1 MPEIGDAEED
11 EYAED
16 VEVVVVEGDE
26 AVLAHRLQTT
36 SETRKWQEDEEEWHL
51 QG

>member
-1 MPEIGDAEED
+1 MPEIGDVEED
-11 EYAED
+11 EDAD
-16 VEVVVVEGDE
+16 VEVVVVEGEE

-36 SETRKWQEDEEEWHL
+36 CKARKWQEDEEEWHL

>member
-11 EYAED
+11 EDAE
-16 VEVVVVEGDE
+16 VEVVVGEGDE
-26 AVLAHRLQTT
+26 AVLAHCLQTT
-36 SETRKWQEDEEEWHL
+36 CETRKWQEDKEEWYL

>member
-11 EYAED
+11 EDAED

-36 SETRKWQEDEEEWHL
+36 RETRKWQEDAEE
-51 QG
+51 